1 MTILTFYMG
10 RQTNKKENDYTVRES
25 FHRFLL
31 LLLGRSAA
39 SSGREVNGVIGNPV
53 SFNFEL
59 HDLTNQPLLVAPAS

>member
-53 SFNFEL
+53 SFNFQYPSTL
-59 HDLTNQPLLVAPAS
+59 NCMI